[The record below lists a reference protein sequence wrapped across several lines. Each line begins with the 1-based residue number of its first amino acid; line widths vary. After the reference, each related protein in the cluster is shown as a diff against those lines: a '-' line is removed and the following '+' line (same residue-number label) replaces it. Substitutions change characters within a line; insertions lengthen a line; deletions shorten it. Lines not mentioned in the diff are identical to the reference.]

1 MKGEPIPEVSA
12 RGLRDL
18 RKLIAAGEGLHLEF
32 KLKATHPDKIV
43 REMLAFANTA
53 GGTLLVGVEDDGRIQ
68 GLKYPEEELLVIQQE
83 ARHCKP
89 ALSFSHR
96 FVPISNNRSVLQLE
110 VPLSPRRP
118 HYYVARGASPA
129 CFVRSRDMSLRA
141 SREMAE
147 IVRRAKKEKDTR
159 FHYGEAE
166 QKLMAYLGTHPHIT
180 LDQFREL
187 AHLSR
192 FQASRKLILL
202 VLARLLQILP
212 TEKGDLYL
220 PR

>member
-1 MKGEPIPEVSA
+1 MKVEQQHEVNA
-12 RGLRDL
+12 TGLREL
-18 RKLIAAGEGLHLEF
+18 RQLIAAGEGLHLEF

-89 ALSFSHR
+89 ALNFVHR
-96 FVPISNNRSVLQLE
+96 FISVNNKRSVLELQ

-118 HYYVARGASPA
+118 HYYIVRGSAPA

-166 QKLMAYLGTHPHIT
+166 QKLMAYLGMNPHIT
-180 LDQFREL
+180 LDQFRAL
-187 AHLSR
+187 ARLSR

-202 VLARLLQILP
+202 VLARVLQILP

>member
-1 MKGEPIPEVSA
+1 MVRGEQQDINSA
-12 RGLRDL
+12 ELRNL
-18 RKLIAAGEGLHLEF
+18 RRLIAAGEGFHLEF

-43 REMLAFANTA
+43 REMLAFANSG

-89 ALSFSHR
+89 ALTFSHQ
-96 FVPISNNRSVLQLE
+96 FISVNNKRSILQIE
-110 VPLSPRRP
+110 VPVSERKP
-118 HYYVARGASPA
+118 HYYIARGHAPV
-129 CFVRSRDMSLRA
+129 CFVRSRDMSIRA

-147 IVRRAKKEKDTR
+147 IVRRSKKEKNIR

-166 QKLMAYLGTHPHIT
+166 QKLMAYLGTNPHIT
-180 LDQFREL
+180 LDQFRAL
-187 AHLSR
+187 ARLSR
-192 FQASRKLILL
+192 YQASRKLILL
-202 VLARLLQILP
+202 VLARVLQILP

-220 PR
+220 PK